1 MHNKFIVFAK
11 VDDGSI
17 DTFET
22 ITPYAVWTGSFNF
35 TKSATLSLENALF
48 ITDAKIVKA
57 YFEEY
62 GQIAAMSEELDWT
75 SEWVTPD
82 WRIGT

>member
-1 MHNKFIVFAK
+1 M
-11 VDDGSI
+11 
-17 DTFET
+17 
-22 ITPYAVWTGSFNF
+22 WTGSFNF
-35 TKSATLSLENALF
+35 TKNATLSLENALF
-48 ITDAKIVKA
+48 ITDPKIVNA

-75 SEWVTPD
+75 SEWVAPV